1 MAWNAAEYDRPSG
14 LKRVYQVRAYVSS
27 APGFQW
33 TFLDRA
39 VTRSTAASDRPTR
52 SQCVYLNPNL
62 PGVASGLA

>member
-14 LKRVYQVRAYVSS
+14 PKRVYQVRAYVSS

-39 VTRSTAASDRPTR
+39 VT
-52 SQCVYLNPNL
+52 
-62 PGVASGLA
+62 